1 MGNQSPPSSPHA
13 DHGTVLKPSEAALVV
28 SEDGALRLLMPRYSD
43 DQDVPEMVL
52 LLGAVLVRSQDR
64 EWVEDMLVQLEDVD

>member
-1 MGNQSPPSSPHA
+1 
-13 DHGTVLKPSEAALVV
+13 
-28 SEDGALRLLMPRYSD
+28 MPRYND